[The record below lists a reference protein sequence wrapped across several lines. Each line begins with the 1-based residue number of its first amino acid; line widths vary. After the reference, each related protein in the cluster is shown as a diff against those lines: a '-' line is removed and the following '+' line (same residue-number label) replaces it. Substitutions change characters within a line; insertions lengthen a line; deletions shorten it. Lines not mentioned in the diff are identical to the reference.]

1 MRSTATGAAQEET
14 AVKEKLLNAATDL
27 FTRRG
32 YAATSVR
39 EIVAAAGVTKPVLY
53 YHFGSKEGIYR
64 AIMDLTQEAFNVRLE
79 KVRRRGG
86 SAGKKLRSLLE
97 EVFDLFLERLSVVR
111 LIFAIYYGPHQG
123 APDFDFN
130 QFDEAFRESVLEIVR
145 EGVRSGEFRK
155 GRAEDMAL
163 VIMGTFSVATE
174 LELSHAGR
182 GIGRNGLARLLRLVL
197 NGIANQEGK
206 VRAQ

>member
-1 MRSTATGAAQEET
+1 MRSTAAGAAHEET
-14 AVKEKLLNAATDL
+14 AAKEKLLNAATDL

-32 YAATSVR
+32 YSATSVR

-86 SAGKKLRSLLE
+86 PAGKKLQSLLE

-130 QFDEAFRESVLEIVR
+130 QFDEAFRKSVLEIVR
-145 EGVRSGEFRK
+145 EGVKSGEFRK

-163 VIMGTFSVATE
+163 VVMGTFSVATE

-197 NGIANQEGK
+197 NGIAYQEGK